1 MIGSV
6 YGPTVQDWRH
16 WPSSFKRLDSS
27 IEGVSVPILDFS
39 MNAAHSS
46 PASERHN
53 SLTNNLEKQMDTGTK
68 IMTTKGLTA
77 TPDSHIIIP
86 RLKPRS

>member
-6 YGPTVQDWRH
+6 YGLTEQDWRH

-27 IEGVSVPILDFS
+27 IEGVSPLILDFS

-53 SLTNNLEKQMDTGTK
+53 SLTNNLENKWTQV
-68 IMTTKGLTA
+68 
-77 TPDSHIIIP
+77 
-86 RLKPRS
+86 LKL